1 MEVATRLS
9 KSNRVAT
16 LRDVALVASVDPSV
30 VSRVLR
36 NDPRLSITSETRE
49 RVLSAIEELEY
60 RPNAQARGL
69 RLRRTWTIGFVLPDI
84 GNPVYSQIVH
94 GAQAH
99 AEEAGYAIAIGS
111 PLDGRHVEHA
121 FTRLLRER
129 RFDGLLVAT
138 SREDESLGALT
149 SGGAPVVVVNRRIA
163 GIASSVVVDDAAG
176 ATVASNHLLDL
187 GHSRIAHIAGPP
199 DIDTSVRRQAG
210 FAAAMDARGVDDYVI
225 VAAADYP
232 AHAGYAAALELF
244 ENGFDTTGIFVAN
257 VLLAF
262 GVVSAARDR
271 GLRVPEDISVVAL
284 HDFPIAEFFTPALTT
299 VAMPLAEL
307 GAAAV
312 DMLLERIDGKP
323 GRSLMLDVAPRLV
336 VRASTAPLR

>member
-1 MEVATRLS
+1 LS
-9 KSNRVAT
+9 ESNRAAT

-36 NDPRLSITSETRE
+36 NDPRLSISSKTRE
-49 RVLSAIEELEY
+49 RVLNAIEELEY

-111 PLDGRHVEHA
+111 PLDGRRVEHA

-138 SREDESLGALT
+138 SRDDDDLVALT
-149 SGGAPVVVVNRRIA
+149 SGGAPIVVVNRRIA
-163 GIASSVVVDDAAG
+163 GIESSVVVDDATG
-176 ATVASNHLLDL
+176 STVATNHLLDL
-187 GHSRIAHIAGPP
+187 GHRRIAHIAGPP

-210 FAAAMDARGVDDYVI
+210 FGAAMNARGIDDYVI
-225 VAAADYP
+225 VGTAGYP
-232 AHAGYAAALELF
+232 AHEGYAAAVQLF
-244 ENGFDTTGIFVAN
+244 EDEPETTGVFVAN

-262 GVVSAARDR
+262 GVIRAAADR
-271 GLRVPEDISVVAL
+271 ALRVPEDVSVVAL
-284 HDFPIAEFFTPALTT
+284 HDFPIAEYFTPPLTT
-299 VAMPLAEL
+299 VAMPLVEL

-312 DMLLERIDGKP
+312 DMLLECIDGKP
-323 GRSLMLDVAPRLV
+323 GRSLMLDVEPRLV
-336 VRASTAPLR
+336 VRSSTAPPR